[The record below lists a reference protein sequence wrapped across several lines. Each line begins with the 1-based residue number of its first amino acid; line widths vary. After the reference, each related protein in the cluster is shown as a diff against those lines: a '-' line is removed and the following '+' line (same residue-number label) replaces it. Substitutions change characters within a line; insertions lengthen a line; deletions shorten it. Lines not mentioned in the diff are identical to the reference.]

1 MKTPSHNASPSEVA
15 RIGQIHLDRMA
26 PVPELAPQVQR
37 FTPIQAQFVAA
48 ADAWRTAQ
56 SAARSA
62 QTQRDEMCQA
72 LVNLLHTIKTAVQ
85 NRVNRRRRSDLTD
98 TYFPPTGVLP
108 AAVPGKSLVAMA
120 EDLLAKLNEDSDAA
134 MTAYVDPLTTALT
147 NLKDAISALDTAR
160 AAARTARGLLSVQR
174 NDWELGYKH
183 DFYDLSLLYS
193 AIPGRA
199 ESFFWHA
206 GTVVTPANPPAPA
219 SGNGNGGEVGRVA
232 GAGGAATA
240 IAERA
245 IGGNGGGVHAT
256 TKPESELV
264 TVTS

>member
-1 MKTPSHNASPSEVA
+1 MRTPANSASPTAVA

-62 QTQRDEMCQA
+62 QTQRDEMCQV

-108 AAVPGKSLVAMA
+108 AAVRGKALVAMA
-120 EDLLAKLNEDSDAA
+120 EDLLAKLKEDSDAT
-134 MTAYVDPLTTALT
+134 MTAYVDPLATALT

-199 ESFFWHA
+199 ESFFWHP
-206 GTVVTPANPPAPA
+206 GSVVTPANPPA
-219 SGNGNGGEVGRVA
+219 SGSGNGGEVGKVA
-232 GAGGAATA
+232 GAGGAAPA
-240 IAERA
+240 IAESA
-245 IGGNGGGVHAT
+245 IGGNGGGMHAT
-256 TKPESELV
+256 TKPGSELV
-264 TVTS
+264 TVAS